1 MTTSVAIPP
10 KLQFFSAAGVPL
22 SGGKLY
28 SYAAGTT
35 TPLATYTDSTGN
47 TANANPVILDSRGEA
62 NVWFAASQYKLK
74 LTDST
79 DTLIWTVD
87 SLNGANPVFSDSD
100 GSSYIGYIQGGTG
113 SVATTVQ
120 AKLREA
126 ISVKDFGAVGNGST
140 NDRNAINLA
149 QTAAAGSTLFFPPG
163 TYSVQSNLTIT
174 ANCQFQA
181 GAKLAPASGVTVTIT
196 GAIVAGDYQIFV
208 VTSSAHVSMV
218 SSPTQQGAI
227 EWYGVTGG
235 DVAFSSANAELNK
248 PLIDEAIT
256 YGPSIIT
263 WLKPGIYSTTGHQ
276 IGGDRARQWVSTLGT
291 TIIGSG
297 IAFADAANMPA
308 TEPSKYLRYVIQP
321 GPQYPG
327 LATQFIDID
336 MTVSDQLNVCSLGLL
351 ASTTVQNH
359 YQIETVRGVYRG
371 YFAMHQTLSYTN
383 KFDNTTFIGNGL
395 TVNGNFSSGSGGA
408 AIAQT
413 CGAYIQPDT
422 EIPAVVRQLYTHC
435 QLYMSG
441 TASGQLLYQ
450 NQDVSYGGAA
460 INANHWDTCTFLLSY
475 DGFVLDA
482 QTQLFTA
489 PEIEQQSNIT
499 VVSESTASSARSMWV
514 QPYISQD
521 PSCNALVAALR
532 WESLVLF
539 RSSIRRGE
547 IGLETSAV
555 VQGLALTGATAAIN
569 VVYGYTLGFGKYP
582 PVTLSFNGLSG
593 TSNSTA
599 KSFAAIPANLWPAS
613 EKRFV
618 YLAYDNGGS
627 YVAAAGELGTNGI
640 ITLYPNA
647 AFGNWTAS
655 GTFSLASF
663 SLTYIVGQ

>member
-87 SLNGANPVFSDSD
+87 NLNGANPVFSASD

-196 GAIVAGDYQIFV
+196 GAVVAGDYQIFV

-235 DVAFSSANAELNK
+235 DVAFSSGNAALNT

-263 WLKPGIYSTTGHQ
+263 WLKPGYYSTTGHQ
-276 IGGDRARQWVSTLGT
+276 IGGDRARQWISTLGT

-297 IAFADAANMPA
+297 LAFVDAANMPA

-321 GPQYPG
+321 AAQSTG
-327 LATQFIDID
+327 LATQFIDVFMEVTD
-336 MTVSDQLNVCSLGLL
+336 YLNVCSLGIL
-351 ASTTVQNH
+351 ASTTVRNH
-359 YQIETVRGVYRG
+359 YQIETVRGNYRG
-371 YFAMHQTLSYTN
+371 YFALHQTLSYFN
-383 KFDNTTFIGNGL
+383 KFDGTTFIGNGL
-395 TVNGNFSSGSGGA
+395 TVNGSFTSGTGGA

-413 CGAYIQPDT
+413 CGAYVQPDT
-422 EIPAVVRQLYTHC
+422 EIPAVVRQLFSHC
-435 QLYMSG
+435 QANMTG
-441 TASGQLLYQ
+441 TTSGQLLYQ
-450 NQDVSYGGAA
+450 AQAAAYGGAA
-460 INANHWDTCTFLLSY
+460 INGIHWDTCTWLLSY

-482 QTQLFTA
+482 AQQVFTM
-489 PEIEQQSNIT
+489 PEVEQVMHT
-499 VVSESTASSARSMWV
+499 VLVSESFANGARSMWV
-514 QPYISQD
+514 QPYISSD
-521 PSCNALVAALR
+521 STCAALMAGLR
-532 WESLVLF
+532 SESLILY
-539 RSSIRRGE
+539 RGG
-547 IGLETSAV
+547 IMRGANDVVTSAINTS
-555 VQGLALTGATAAIN
+555 LALTGASAALN
-569 VVYGYTLGFGKYP
+569 VIYGYTLGFGKYP
-582 PVTLSFNGLSG
+582 SITLSFNGLGG

-599 KSFAAIPANLWPAS
+599 KSFSAIPSAFRPAT

-618 YLAYDNGGS
+618 YLAQDNGGS
-627 YVAAAGELGTNGI
+627 YVAAAGVLNVDGTV
-640 ITLYPNA
+640 TLYPNA

-655 GTFSLASF
+655 GTFTLGGF